1 MLALLRHYCVLQY
14 YIAVLYCS
22 TNHLNYQ
29 EKDGMVALLTVGCPC
44 KIFVMDKQLFP
55 GHSCEG
61 LCWYHGLIEQEEC
74 GLRLSLTEPV
84 NGSFLIT
91 APYEQECIYCLAI
104 WVDNDVNNP
113 PHYII

>member
-1 MLALLRHYCVLQY
+1 
-14 YIAVLYCS
+14 
-22 TNHLNYQ
+22 
-29 EKDGMVALLTVGCPC
+29 MVALLTVGCPC

-113 PHYII
+113 PHYIIEKLTQAFLLT